1 MSGQLGIFAKLA
13 WRNIFRNARRTII
26 AGSAIGVGLAAL
38 IVADAFILGM
48 EHNLIASATESF
60 MGEGQIHRRG
70 FRETLEVE
78 KTINDFDSVMARL
91 ESDALVRSYAPRTMA
106 YVMISSPANMQSVS
120 MVGIDPEREPD
131 LSQVDEA
138 LKEGAYFE
146 GDNQRNILIGSE
158 LAEILEIEL
167 DDRIVVTAAQA
178 HTGDLIQEMFRVSG
192 IYEFNVSDM
201 DRGMAFVRIG
211 KARQMLNIPG
221 QAHEIALN
229 LTDLSIGRDSDHPFW
244 QRYTDDYNEALPWV
258 EIVPQLAGALE
269 MTSFSTWIIGLV
281 LFGVVTLGII
291 NTLFM
296 SLYERMFEFGVMR
309 AVGTRPFGI
318 GRLVVFEAGA
328 LALISLVIGIILGA
342 VISAVMSHYGVDYS
356 GIEFAGVTFRERLYP
371 VMNTDQYIKYPI
383 VVFLFTCLVGL
394 YPAVYAARMKAAEA
408 MRRSL

>member
-60 MGEGQIHRRG
+60 MGEGQIHGRG

-78 KTINDFDSVMARL
+78 ETIHNLDSVVTRL
-91 ESDALVRSYAPRTMA
+91 ESDSLVRSYAPRTMS

-120 MVGIDPEREPD
+120 MIGVDPAREPE
-131 LSQVDEA
+131 LSQIDEA
-138 LKEGAYFE
+138 LQQGHYFE

-158 LAEILEIEL
+158 LAEILEVEL
-167 DDRIVVTAAQA
+167 GDRIVVTAAQA
-178 HTGDLIQEMFRVSG
+178 HTGDLIQEMFRISG
-192 IYEFNVSDM
+192 IYEFNVTDM
-201 DRGMAFVRIG
+201 DRGMAFVRID
-211 KARQMLNIPG
+211 KSREMLNLPG
-221 QAHEIALN
+221 QAHQVALN
-229 LTDLSIGRDSDHPFW
+229 MTDLSIGRNPDHPFW
-244 QRYTDDYNEALPWV
+244 EEYTDKHNEALPWV
-258 EIVPQLAGALE
+258 RIMPQLAGALE

-328 LALISLVIGIILGA
+328 LALISLIIGIILGA
-342 VISAVMSHYGVDYS
+342 AVSAILSHYGVDYS
-356 GIEFAGVTFRERLYP
+356 GIEFAGVTFRERLYA
-371 VMNTDQYIKYPI
+371 VMDTHQYIQYPI

>member
-1 MSGQLGIFAKLA
+1 MAGQFGIFAKLA

-38 IVADAFILGM
+38 IVADAVILGM

-78 KTINDFDSVMARL
+78 RTIRKLDSVMVRL
-91 ESDALVRSYAPRTMA
+91 ESDSLVRSFAPRTMS
-106 YVMISSPANMQSVS
+106 YVMISSAANMQSVS
-120 MVGIDPEREPD
+120 MIGIDPAREPG

-138 LKEGAYFE
+138 MKEGHYFE
-146 GDNQRNILIGSE
+146 GDNERNILIGSK
-158 LAEILEIEL
+158 LAEILEVDL
-167 DDRIVVTAAQA
+167 GDRIVVTAAQA
-178 HTGDLIQEMFRVSG
+178 HTGELIQEMFRVSG
-192 IYEFNVSDM
+192 IYEFNVTDM
-201 DRGMAFVRIG
+201 DRGMAFVRID

-221 QAHEIALN
+221 QAHQIALN
-229 LTDLSIGRDSDHPFW
+229 MTDLSIGRDPDHSLW
-244 QRYTDDYNEALPWV
+244 NRYTDEYNEALPWV
-258 EIVPQLAGALE
+258 KLMPQLAGALE

-328 LALISLVIGIILGA
+328 LALISLIIGIVLGA
-342 VISAVMSHYGVDYS
+342 VISVILSHTGIDYS
-356 GIEFAGVTFRERLYP
+356 GIEFAGVTFRERLYA
-371 VMNTDQYIKYPI
+371 VVTTEQYIKYPI
-383 VVFLFTCLVGL
+383 VVLLFTCLVGL
-394 YPAVYAARMKAAEA
+394 YPATYAARMKAAEA